1 MNFRPRGRSLKEN
14 IQRASESRQS
24 QKRFWRV
31 LLTLKQNNICIS
43 QLFRHI
49 HQIQQ
54 TRLVLMKAKA
64 ALGEGMSNSRNSRW
78 TKVANGGNKNYI
90 LPCRRMP
97 VIDVN
102 FPFQDKSSLYT
113 LKCIILSSSETQYA
127 PYHVRIGIVN

>member
-1 MNFRPRGRSLKEN
+1 M
-14 IQRASESRQS
+14 
-24 QKRFWRV
+24 
-31 LLTLKQNNICIS
+31 TLKQNNICIS

-90 LPCRRMP
+90 LTVSADASDRRQLS
-97 VIDVN
+97 
-102 FPFQDKSSLYT
+102 FPRQEQFIHT
-113 LKCIILSSSETQYA
+113 
-127 PYHVRIGIVN
+127 